1 MREDEDDEALLRT
14 RMMKHVGPD
23 GTRPIPFGPPRPPQH
38 AYQDVSVWG
47 VRGIPNQETR
57 ATPNVQFN
65 IRNYISYIQHSR
77 HASLQGDNDHVDEA
91 EDEEDADID
100 HDDDEVNYTM
110 TPQR

>member
-1 MREDEDDEALLRT
+1 MAEDEDDEALLRT

-47 VRGIPNQETR
+47 VRDIQNQETR
-57 ATPNVQFN
+57 ATPTSNSTFA
-65 IRNYISYIQHSR
+65 SYIQHNR
-77 HASLQGDNDHVDEA
+77 HASLQGDIDDVDEA

-100 HDDDEVNYTM
+100 DDDDEVNYTM